1 MKYLFLLLTIS
12 SLAKADILL
21 VANKN
26 TPLSDYKTICEKNN
40 YLCLPQSFSRM
51 SKKQAPHF
59 DRLIETFDL
68 DNKNYVAEFSKI
80 LNLSL
85 QEDDLSLDQ
94 IKNLILASE
103 KLVQNKSLNLSDKI
117 KKLKKLHAILESI
130 KDEATDKM
138 LYIAG
143 INIANSLQ
151 NRLRLDSYLNEIK
164 HSEVDYISYTENG
177 EKKYFLNGDCDH
189 PRYTEM
195 ITQLDLQVIPHFS
208 EGCSM
213 AQKYDWGSDLMTDH
227 FKENKNKYLVGLAA
241 AVTALFLKS
250 YEVSIGSE

>member
-1 MKYLFLLLTIS
+1 MKYLFLLLLSITS
-12 SLAKADILL
+12 FSQAEILL

-26 TPLSDYKTICEKNN
+26 TPLSDYKKICEKNG
-40 YLCLPQSFSRM
+40 YLCLPQGFTNL
-51 SKKQAPHF
+51 KQRQTPYF

-68 DNKNYVAEFSKI
+68 DNKNYVAEFSKN

-85 QEDDLSLDQ
+85 KEDDLTLDQ

-103 KLVQNKSLNLSDKI
+103 KIAHNNSQAS
-117 KKLKKLHAILESI
+117 KLKKLHAILEST
-130 KDEATDKM
+130 KEEPSDKM

-143 INIANSLQ
+143 KTLANSLQ
-151 NRLRLDSYLNEIK
+151 NRLRLDPYLNEIK
-164 HSEVDYISYTENG
+164 HIELDYISYTENN

-189 PRYTEM
+189 PRYTEFVS
-195 ITQLDLQVIPHFS
+195 QLDLQVIPHFS

-213 AQKYDWGSDLMTDH
+213 TQKYNWGSDLMADH
-227 FKENKNKYLVGLAA
+227 FKENKNKYLIGLAA
-241 AVTALFLKS
+241 IATAFFLKS

>member
-1 MKYLFLLLTIS
+1 MKYLFLLLLSITS
-12 SLAKADILL
+12 FSQAEILL

-26 TPLSDYKTICEKNN
+26 TPLSDYKKICEKNG
-40 YLCLPQSFSRM
+40 YLCLPQGFTNL
-51 SKKQAPHF
+51 KQRQTPHF

-68 DNKNYVAEFSKI
+68 DNKNYVAEFSKN

-85 QEDDLSLDQ
+85 KEDDLTLDQ

-103 KLVQNKSLNLSDKI
+103 KIARNNSQAS
-117 KKLKKLHAILESI
+117 KLKKLHAILEST
-130 KDEATDKM
+130 KEEPSDKM

-143 INIANSLQ
+143 KTLANSLQ
-151 NRLRLDSYLNEIK
+151 NRLRLDPYLNEIK
-164 HSEVDYISYTENG
+164 HIELDYISYTENN

-189 PRYTEM
+189 PRYTEFVS
-195 ITQLDLQVIPHFS
+195 QLDLQVIPHFS

-213 AQKYDWGSDLMTDH
+213 TQKYNWGSDLMADH
-227 FKENKNKYLVGLAA
+227 FKENKNKYLIGLAA
-241 AVTALFLKS
+241 IATAFFLKS